1 MAARRATTIGATATA
16 TIERLDV
23 SEHGLD
29 VRWDDAVTSEYPWL
43 WLRDHAHDAATLHP
57 VTQQRQLFTAGVA
70 PDLRG
75 VGRRGSSATTS
86 R

>member
-1 MAARRATTIGATATA
+1 MATRATTALAATETA

-23 SEHGLD
+23 SEHTL
-29 VRWDDAVTSEYPWL
+29 VARWSDAVTSEYPWL

-57 VTQQRQLFTAGVA
+57 ITQQRQLYTAGVA

-75 VGRRGSSATTS
+75 AAERGSTATTS